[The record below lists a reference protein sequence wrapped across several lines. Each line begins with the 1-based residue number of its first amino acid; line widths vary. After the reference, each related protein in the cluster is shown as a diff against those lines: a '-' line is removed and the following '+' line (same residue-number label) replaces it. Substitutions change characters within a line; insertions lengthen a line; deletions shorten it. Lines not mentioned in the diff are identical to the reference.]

1 MNAYNVD
8 LFTISCFNWIHVL
21 IELGGKLTER
31 VNQAKAGRRYSDAQP
46 IRDDLNAK
54 IRLNLNDLLK
64 RRQEE
69 KKVDK
74 KTNLLVFS
82 GAAAVAVVVV
92 AILSL

>member
-1 MNAYNVD
+1 M
-8 LFTISCFNWIHVL
+8 
-21 IELGGKLTER
+21 ER
-31 VNQAKAGRRYSDAQP
+31 VKQAKAGRRYSDGLP

-64 RRQEE
+64 KRQEE

-82 GAAAVAVVVV
+82 GATAVAVVVV